1 MLMPITITGNQMKS
15 VNILRT
21 YNRLLN
27 QFKLAVVL
35 GTDNIKRILR
45 RQFCEIDASTL
56 RRHALTYSIS
66 SSILMRTR
74 FKVQILI
81 TLP

>member
-35 GTDNIKRILR
+35 GTDNIKRI
-45 RQFCEIDASTL
+45 
-56 RRHALTYSIS
+56 
-66 SSILMRTR
+66 
-74 FKVQILI
+74 
-81 TLP
+81 